1 MKIIHSAFLLLC
13 HSLWDLVSPP
23 ISTIILCDGKIT
35 NSGNYRDNLQEK
47 YFKQQ
52 MFKHFANM
60 HAETDASCFKS
71 EMFNAKNIFARSTL
85 DDKIFSC
92 LEMNLND
99 STFHYAN

>member
-1 MKIIHSAFLLLC
+1 
-13 HSLWDLVSPP
+13 
-23 ISTIILCDGKIT
+23 
-35 NSGNYRDNLQEK
+35 
-47 YFKQQ
+47 
-52 MFKHFANM
+52 M